1 MMLYRDKDCAL
12 AQENKL
18 RVLQRKIL
26 NGSSVTIFRSRKRS
40 ERYESRLSLDPERL

>member
-1 MMLYRDKDCAL
+1 MMLCRDKDCAL

-26 NGSSVTIFRSRKRS
+26 NGSSDS
-40 ERYESRLSLDPERL
+40 YL